1 MSFGD
6 VKRRDLTVNAL
17 FYDIDRKEIVDLVGG
32 IEDLKKKKIRTV
44 GKAKERFDE
53 DPLRKLRALRFW
65 TRLGGTLD
73 KELLDALQNDPS
85 LKGVSSEAIRI
96 EFLKSIQSSKN
107 TKDFLEMCDKVG
119 FTSQILPNL
128 KVSKPYPKTTA

>member
-1 MSFGD
+1 MAVGHIAGYDRIGQAAWDDVSADFLAGRSRPDSVDYTDIHGD

-53 DPLRKLRALRFW
+53 DPLRKL
-65 TRLGGTLD
+65 G
-73 KELLDALQNDPS
+73 
-85 LKGVSSEAIRI
+85 I
-96 EFLKSIQSSKN
+96 ENLNHSIP
-107 TKDFLEMCDKVG
+107 LVV
-119 FTSQILPNL
+119 L
-128 KVSKPYPKTTA
+128 

>member
-1 MSFGD
+1 M
-6 VKRRDLTVNAL
+6 NAL

-85 LKGVSSEAIRI
+85 LKGVRSESIRI
-96 EFLKSIQSSKN
+96 
-107 TKDFLEMCDKVG
+107 
-119 FTSQILPNL
+119 
-128 KVSKPYPKTTA
+128 